1 MRVPTSNTLVA
12 PWQVLH
18 RETGGQREAGRV
30 VIVLGRNV
38 RLEQRMVAPRFA
50 VVIVP
55 AVSVVFA
62 LVVGGIFL
70 AATGHP
76 PLDTYLDLLKN
87 GYASFYGIT
96 DTLGLATPLICT
108 GLAAAFAFRMN
119 LYSIGQEGQ
128 LYLGMIGGAWAGIAL
143 ADSLPALLAVPLVL
157 VFGALAGAAWVA
169 VPALLRARLG
179 TSEIVSTLLL
189 NYVALNLVNYF
200 IFGSRGFF
208 RDPTTSFP
216 QGRPVAESARLSPF
230 SFFTDKV
237 TNTYP
242 TLLVSV
248 VLAAF
253 LFWFMRTSNYGYE
266 TAVYAD
272 SPNTARYAGMN
283 SMRLQSSVLLISGA
297 IAGVGGAMYVVG
309 PAGKVDPGLLQIG
322 LGYAGIVVAALAR
335 YNFLAVVIAAIL
347 FAGLRTGGNALQ
359 VSNDPVPIA
368 IAIVLQ
374 GAVLLFALGGELFR
388 RNRVVISRVG
398 QAVPT

>member
-1 MRVPTSNTLVA
+1 M
-12 PWQVLH
+12 
-18 RETGGQREAGRV
+18 
-30 VIVLGRNV
+30 IVLGRSV

-76 PLDTYLDLLKN
+76 PFGTYLDLLKN

-335 YNFLAVVIAAIL
+335 YNFLAVVVAAIL

-388 RNRVVISRVG
+388 RNRIVISRVG

>member
-1 MRVPTSNTLVA
+1 M
-12 PWQVLH
+12 
-18 RETGGQREAGRV
+18 
-30 VIVLGRNV
+30 IVLGRRV
-38 RLEQRMVAPRFA
+38 RLEQRLVQPASHA
-50 VVIVP
+50 VIVP
-55 AVSVVFA
+55 LVSVLFA
-62 LVVGGIFL
+62 LLIGAVFL

-76 PLDTYLDLLKN
+76 PLRTYGDLLNN
-87 GYASFYGIT
+87 GYTSFYGIT

-128 LYLGMIGGAWAGIAL
+128 MYLGMIGGAWAGIAL
-143 ADSLPALLAVPLVL
+143 ADALPTVVAVPVVL
-157 VFGALAGAAWVA
+157 VFGAFAGALWVA
-169 VPALLRARLG
+169 VPALLRAKLG

-200 IFGSRGFF
+200 IFGSAGFF

-216 QGRPVAESARLSPF
+216 QGRPVAESARLEPF

-242 TLLVSV
+242 TFLVSV
-248 VLAAF
+248 LLAVA
-253 LFWFMRTSNYGYE
+253 LFWFMRQSNYGYE
-266 TAVYAD
+266 TTVYAD

-283 SMRLQSSVLLISGA
+283 SMWLQSSVLLISGA
-297 IAGVGGAMYVVG
+297 LAGVGGAMYIVG
-309 PAGKVDPGLLQIG
+309 PAGKVDPGLMQIG

-335 YNFLAVVIAAIL
+335 YNFVAVILAAVL

-359 VSNDPVPIA
+359 ASSDPVPIA
-368 IAIVLQ
+368 IAVVLQ

-388 RNRVVISRVG
+388 RNKVTISRV
-398 QAVPT
+398 QAVPA

>member
-1 MRVPTSNTLVA
+1 MN
-12 PWQVLH
+12 
-18 RETGGQREAGRV
+18 
-30 VIVLGRNV
+30 VLGYGV
-38 RLEQRMVAPRFA
+38 RLEQRLTAPRA
-50 VVIVP
+50 ASVIVP
-55 AVSVVFA
+55 VVSVFFA
-62 LVVGGIFL
+62 LCIGAVFL
-70 AATGHP
+70 FATGHS
-76 PLDTYLDLLKN
+76 PLRTYAKLFDN
-87 GYASFYGIT
+87 GYTSFYGIT

-128 LYLGMIGGAWAGIAL
+128 MYLGMIGGAWAGIAL
-143 ADSLPALLAVPLVL
+143 ADALPKVVAVPTVL
-157 VFGALAGAAWVA
+157 AFGALAGALWMA

-200 IFGSRGFF
+200 IFGSKGFF

-216 QGRPVAESARLSPF
+216 QGRAVSPNARLSPF

-242 TLLVSV
+242 TFLVSV
-248 VLAAF
+248 ALAGF
-253 LFWFMRTSNYGYE
+253 LFWFMKRSNYGYE

-283 SMRLQSSVLLISGA
+283 SMWLQSSVLLVSGA
-297 IAGVGGAMYVVG
+297 LAGVGGAMYIVG
-309 PAGKVDPGLLQIG
+309 PAGKVDPGLVQIG

-335 YNFLAVVIAAIL
+335 YNFLAVVVAAVL

-359 VSNDPVPIA
+359 VSSEPVPIA
-368 IAIVLQ
+368 IAVVLQ

-388 RNRVVISRVG
+388 RNRLRVVR
-398 QAVPT
+398 ARRATT

>member
-1 MRVPTSNTLVA
+1 MAVPKL
-12 PWQVLH
+12 
-18 RETGGQREAGRV
+18 
-30 VIVLGRNV
+30 
-38 RLEQRMVAPRFA
+38 A

-55 AVSVVFA
+55 VVSVFFA
-62 LVVGGIFL
+62 LVLGGVFL
-70 AATGHP
+70 ALTGHP
-76 PLDTYLDLLKN
+76 PVHTYLDLLDN
-87 GYASFYGIT
+87 GYTSFYGIT

-128 LYLGMIGGAWAGIAL
+128 MYLGMIGGAWAGIAI
-143 ADSLPALLAVPLVL
+143 ADSLPQLVAVPFVL
-157 VFGALAGAAWVA
+157 LTGAATGAAWIA
-169 VPALLRARLG
+169 LPAFLRARLG

-189 NYVALNLVNYF
+189 NYVALNLLNYL
-200 IFGSRGFF
+200 IFGSTGFF

-216 QGRPVAESARLSPF
+216 QGRLVADSARLSPI

-242 TLLVSV
+242 TFLIAVILAV
-248 VLAAF
+248 VL
-253 LFWFMRTSNYGYE
+253 FWLMRVSNYGYE

-283 SMRLQSSVLLISGA
+283 SAWLQSSVLLISGGL
-297 IAGVGGAMYVVG
+297 AGVGGAMYVVG
-309 PAGKVDPGLLQIG
+309 PAGKVDPGLLQVG

-335 YNFLAVVIAAIL
+335 YNFIAVIVAAVL

-359 VSNDPVPIA
+359 ISNDPGPIA
-368 IAIVLQ
+368 IAVVLQ

-388 RNRVVISRVG
+388 RNKIIITRVQV
-398 QAVPT
+398 AT

>member
-1 MRVPTSNTLVA
+1 MAVPKS
-12 PWQVLH
+12 
-18 RETGGQREAGRV
+18 
-30 VIVLGRNV
+30 
-38 RLEQRMVAPRFA
+38 A

-55 AVSVVFA
+55 LVSVIAA
-62 LVVGGIFL
+62 LVVGGVFL
-70 AATGHP
+70 ALTGHP
-76 PLDTYLDLLKN
+76 PVRTYLDLLDN
-87 GYASFYGIT
+87 GYTSFYGIT

-128 LYLGMIGGAWAGIAL
+128 MYLGMIGGTWAGIVL
-143 ADSLPALLAVPLVL
+143 ADSLPPLIAVPSVL
-157 VFGALAGAAWVA
+157 VFGALAGAAWIA
-169 VPALLRARLG
+169 VPAFLRARLG

-200 IFGSRGFF
+200 IFGSQGFF

-216 QGRPVAESARLSPF
+216 QGRAVAESARLSPL
-230 SFFTDKV
+230 SFFTEKV

-242 TLLVSV
+242 TFFMAVLLAVM
-248 VLAAF
+248 
-253 LFWFMRTSNYGYE
+253 LFWFMRVSNYGYE

-272 SPNTARYAGMN
+272 SPNTARYAGM
-283 SMRLQSSVLLISGA
+283 SSARLQSSVLLVSGA
-297 IAGVGGAMYVVG
+297 LAGVGGAMYVVG
-309 PAGKVDPGLLQIG
+309 PAGKVDPGLLQVG

-335 YNFLAVVIAAIL
+335 YNFLAVVLAAVL

-368 IAIVLQ
+368 IAVVLQ

-388 RNRVVISRVG
+388 RNKVTLVRVQR
-398 QAVPT
+398 ATT

>member
-1 MRVPTSNTLVA
+1 M
-12 PWQVLH
+12 
-18 RETGGQREAGRV
+18 
-30 VIVLGRNV
+30 IVLGRRIQV
-38 RLEQRMVAPRFA
+38 EQRMAVPKSA

-55 AVSVVFA
+55 VVSVIAA
-62 LVVGGIFL
+62 LVVGGVFL
-70 AATGHP
+70 ALTGHP
-76 PLDTYLDLLKN
+76 PVRTYLDLLDN
-87 GYASFYGIT
+87 GYTSFYGIT

-128 LYLGMIGGAWAGIAL
+128 MYLGMIGGTWAGIVL
-143 ADSLPALLAVPLVL
+143 ADSLPPLIAVPSVL
-157 VFGALAGAAWVA
+157 VFGALAGAAWIA
-169 VPALLRARLG
+169 VPAFLRARLG

-200 IFGSRGFF
+200 IFGSQGFF

-216 QGRPVAESARLSPF
+216 QGRAVAESARLSPL
-230 SFFTDKV
+230 SFFTEKV

-242 TLLVSV
+242 TFFMAVLLAVM
-248 VLAAF
+248 
-253 LFWFMRTSNYGYE
+253 LFWFMRVSNYGYE

-272 SPNTARYAGMN
+272 SPSTARYAGM
-283 SMRLQSSVLLISGA
+283 SSAWLQSSVLLVSGA
-297 IAGVGGAMYVVG
+297 LAGVGGAMYVVG
-309 PAGKVDPGLLQIG
+309 PAGKVDPGLLQVG

-335 YNFLAVVIAAIL
+335 YNFVAVVLAAVL

-368 IAIVLQ
+368 IAVVLQ

-388 RNRVVISRVG
+388 RNKVTLVRVQR
-398 QAVPT
+398 ATT

>member
-1 MRVPTSNTLVA
+1 M
-12 PWQVLH
+12 
-18 RETGGQREAGRV
+18 
-30 VIVLGRNV
+30 IVLGRSV
-38 RLEQRMVAPRFA
+38 RLEQRMTTPAYLLA
-50 VVIVP
+50 IVP
-55 AVSVVFA
+55 IASVFFA
-62 LVVGGIFL
+62 LVVGGVFL

-76 PLDTYLDLLKN
+76 PIGTYLDLMRN
-87 GYASFYGIT
+87 GYTSFYGIT

-143 ADSLPALLAVPLVL
+143 AGALPGVLAVPLVL
-157 VFGALAGAAWVA
+157 LFGALTGAAWVA
-169 VPALLRARLG
+169 LPALLRARLG

-216 QGRPVAESARLSPF
+216 QGRAVAESARLSPF

-242 TLLVSV
+242 TLLVSIA
-248 VLAAF
+248 LAAF
-253 LFWFMRTSNYGYE
+253 LFWFMRSSNYGYE

-272 SPNTARYAGMN
+272 SPNTARYAGM
-283 SMRLQSSVLLISGA
+283 SSAWLQTSVLLISGA

-335 YNFLAVVIAAIL
+335 YNFLAVILAAIL

-388 RNRVVISRVG
+388 RNRVIVSRVG
-398 QAVPT
+398 SAKPS

>member
-1 MRVPTSNTLVA
+1 M
-12 PWQVLH
+12 
-18 RETGGQREAGRV
+18 
-30 VIVLGRNV
+30 IVLGRNV

-189 NYVALNLVNYF
+189 NYVELNLVNYF

>member
-1 MRVPTSNTLVA
+1 M
-12 PWQVLH
+12 
-18 RETGGQREAGRV
+18 
-30 VIVLGRNV
+30 IILGR
-38 RLEQRMVAPRFA
+38 RIRMEQRLSTPRSLLFL
-50 VVIVP
+50 VP
-55 AVSVVFA
+55 VFSVFFA
-62 LVVGGIFL
+62 LVVGGLFL
-70 AATGHP
+70 VATGHSP
-76 PLDTYLDLLKN
+76 IGTYLDLIDN
-87 GYASFYGIT
+87 AYTSFYGIT

-143 ADSLPALLAVPLVL
+143 ADSLPKLIAVPAVLLA
-157 VFGALAGAAWVA
+157 GALAGAMWIAL
-169 VPALLRARLG
+169 PAFLRARLG

-189 NYVALNLVNYF
+189 NYVALNLLNYL
-200 IFGSRGFF
+200 IFGSSGFF

-216 QGRPVAESARLSPF
+216 QGRLVADSARLSPI

-242 TLLVSV
+242 TFFIAV
-248 VLAAF
+248 VLAVV
-253 LFWFMRTSNYGYE
+253 LFWFMRVSNYGYE

-283 SMRLQSSVLLISGA
+283 SAWLQSSVLLISGA
-297 IAGVGGAMYVVG
+297 LAGVGGAMYVVG
-309 PAGKVDPGLLQIG
+309 PAGKVDPGLLQVG

-335 YNFLAVVIAAIL
+335 YNFIAVIVAAVL

-359 VSNDPVPIA
+359 ISNDPVPIA
-368 IAIVLQ
+368 IAVVLQ

-388 RNRVVISRVG
+388 RNKITISRV
-398 QAVPT
+398 QAAPA

>member
-1 MRVPTSNTLVA
+1 M
-12 PWQVLH
+12 
-18 RETGGQREAGRV
+18 
-30 VIVLGRNV
+30 IVLGRRIQV
-38 RLEQRMVAPRFA
+38 EQRMAVPKSA

-55 AVSVVFA
+55 VVSVIFA
-62 LVVGGIFL
+62 LVVGGVFL
-70 AATGHP
+70 ALTGYP
-76 PLDTYLDLLKN
+76 PVRTYLDLLDN
-87 GYASFYGIT
+87 GYSSFYGIT

-128 LYLGMIGGAWAGIAL
+128 MYLGMIGGTWAGIVL
-143 ADSLPALLAVPLVL
+143 ADSLPPLIAVPSVL
-157 VFGALAGAAWVA
+157 VFGALAGAAWIA
-169 VPALLRARLG
+169 VPAFLRARLG

-200 IFGSRGFF
+200 IFGSQGFF

-216 QGRPVAESARLSPF
+216 QGRAVAESARLSPL
-230 SFFTDKV
+230 SFFTEKV

-242 TLLVSV
+242 TFFMAVLLAVM
-248 VLAAF
+248 
-253 LFWFMRTSNYGYE
+253 LFWFMRVSNYGYE

-272 SPNTARYAGMN
+272 SPSTARYAGM
-283 SMRLQSSVLLISGA
+283 SSAWLQSSVLLVSGA
-297 IAGVGGAMYVVG
+297 LAGVGGAMYVVG
-309 PAGKVDPGLLQIG
+309 PAGKVDPGLLQVG

-335 YNFLAVVIAAIL
+335 YNFVAVVLAAVL

-368 IAIVLQ
+368 IAVVLQ

-388 RNRVVISRVG
+388 RNKVTLVRVQR
-398 QAVPT
+398 ATT

>member
-1 MRVPTSNTLVA
+1 MIL
-12 PWQVLH
+12 
-18 RETGGQREAGRV
+18 
-30 VIVLGRNV
+30 LGRRIQV
-38 RLEQRMVAPRFA
+38 EQRMAVPKSA

-55 AVSVVFA
+55 VVSVIFA
-62 LVVGGIFL
+62 LVVGGVFL
-70 AATGHP
+70 ALTGHP
-76 PLDTYLDLLKN
+76 PIRTYLDLLDN
-87 GYASFYGIT
+87 GYTSFYGIT

-128 LYLGMIGGAWAGIAL
+128 MYLGMIGGTWAGIVL
-143 ADSLPALLAVPLVL
+143 ADSLPPLIAVPSVL
-157 VFGALAGAAWVA
+157 LFGAMAGAAWIA
-169 VPALLRARLG
+169 VPAFLRARLG

-200 IFGSRGFF
+200 IFGSTGFF

-216 QGRPVAESARLSPF
+216 QGRAVAESARLSPMAL
-230 SFFTDKV
+230 FTDKV
-237 TNTYP
+237 TNAYP
-242 TLLVSV
+242 TFFVAVLL
-248 VLAAF
+248 AIF
-253 LFWFMRTSNYGYE
+253 LFWFMRVSNYGYE

-283 SMRLQSSVLLISGA
+283 SAWLQSSVLLVSGA
-297 IAGVGGAMYVVG
+297 LAGVGGAMYVVG
-309 PAGKVDPGLLQIG
+309 PAGKVDPGLLQVG

-335 YNFLAVVIAAIL
+335 YNFLAVVLAAVL

-368 IAIVLQ
+368 IAVVLQ

-388 RNRVVISRVG
+388 RNKVTLVRVQR
-398 QAVPT
+398 ATT

>member
-18 RETGGQREAGRV
+18 REAGRV
-30 VIVLGRNV
+30 VIVLGRSV

-143 ADSLPALLAVPLVL
+143 SDSLPALLAVPLVL

>member
-1 MRVPTSNTLVA
+1 VRVPTSNTLVA

-18 RETGGQREAGRV
+18 REAGRV

-398 QAVPT
+398 QAVPA